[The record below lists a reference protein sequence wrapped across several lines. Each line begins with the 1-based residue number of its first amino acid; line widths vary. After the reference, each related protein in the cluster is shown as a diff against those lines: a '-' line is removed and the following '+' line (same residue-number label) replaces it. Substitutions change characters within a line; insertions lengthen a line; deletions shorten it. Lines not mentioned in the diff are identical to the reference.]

1 MKKYIYSA
9 AALMTLSMLTLTSCQ
24 NEMEQLGSPA
34 GKEVLLRVTASRGDA
49 ATRTS
54 LENDGNGGLTCNW
67 NEGDQLLV
75 VNNSNGSKLGVLTI
89 VKGFDT
95 PNGTFEGNVNL
106 EGQDAISLVYLGTA
120 GKAETYTANS
130 MEINLSAQNGSFASL
145 TDQDVL
151 TAEAKVD
158 DQNFLPTGNTVETS
172 VTMTRQLAFGYFT
185 LDFGED
191 VTLAA
196 GDVITISGEGL
207 KSEGKVNFKNGGS
220 IPTVTNYS
228 GSTTITVTKKEA
240 GNDFYITMLPF
251 GDVTPTF
258 TVVKGSDTYTATL
271 GAHNWVRGEYVR
283 AYNNGNES
291 GVSVEMKKDGGVDD
305 TDNPGNLNN
314 WPDPTGSG
322 VGESWNI
329 LAKSNREFSKNG
341 RYTNCLDLR
350 GYGGWA
356 TYVEIKNGI
365 KTNLLTSYGGSAF
378 YFQWGRIMG
387 FPSNITSEPNMPI
400 QYDNSYGE
408 AGKLGYYDFHYETDY
423 TNWGYTDSN
432 KYPYVF
438 SLSQAASK
446 TLDWYSANP
455 NATWEACSGNPCP
468 DGYRLPTATELSV
481 FEPEGYIIDGSLVQ
495 YKTIS
500 GVRYAIEWVVTE
512 KSGSTPAYITVRSAQ
527 TNRTDVKVGDAIFA
541 DSNAVK
547 LTTYGYI
554 QLYPYS
560 LRNTASFVNKGSQG
574 IYWSSDVANAGDAFD
589 SSLGISGNGG
599 KALYIEVSGT
609 KAAIKMRGFPKT
621 FGGCVMPIKDG
632 SASGQS
638 YRPWF
643 PYANT
648 WF

>member
-271 GAHNWVRGEYVR
+271 GKHNWKAGEYVR
-283 AYNNGNES
+283 FNDNGTYK
-291 GVSVEMKKDGGVDD
+291 GVTVKMEKDGGVDD

-314 WPDPTGSG
+314 WGGNNEGVSENATSLSPKFVSETGW
-322 VGESWNI
+322 VNNI
-329 LAKSNREFSKNG
+329 RNLANMG
-341 RYTNCLDLR
+341 
-350 GYGGWA
+350 GYCTA
-356 TYVEIKNGI
+356 VEIGNGMV
-365 KTNLLTSYGGSAF
+365 NGLLTSKGTTAY
-378 YFQWGRIMG
+378 YYQWGRFLG
-387 FPSNITSEPNMPI
+387 FPSNAATGNTTIAGAEKLDYFVGYLGSSGVPVKYTAAYMG
-400 QYDNSYGE
+400 NSD
-408 AGKLGYYDFHYETDY
+408 AY
-423 TNWGYTDSN
+423 TKQRALDWSIVFGQTNN
-432 KYPYVF
+432 KY
-438 SLSQAASK
+438 
-446 TLDWYSANP
+446 LDYIYNNANNSNWYDRSPNP
-455 NATWEACSGNPCP
+455 APT
-468 DGYRLPTATELSV
+468 GYRIPTMDELSFFIPSTEEV
-481 FEPEGYIIDGSLVQ
+481 NGSYAEIKVVDG
-495 YKTIS
+495 
-500 GVRYAIEWVVTE
+500 
-512 KSGSTPAYITVRSAQ
+512 
-527 TNRTDVKVGDAIFA
+527 VKY
-541 DSNAVK
+541 AVK
-547 LTTYGYI
+547 WEVGKAGSRGLVTVTSVKTTETSVNANSSIFNSSEASSVTIVAYGYI
-554 QLYPYS
+554 QNDGKLAENGVVG
-560 LRNTASFVNKGSQG
+560 L
-574 IYWSSDVANAGDAFD
+574 YWSSD
-589 SSLGISGNGG
+589 SGNKIDIDGVSGKGG
-599 KALYIEVSGT
+599 RALYLEVNGT
-609 KAAIKMRGFPKT
+609 TAYLCELCAPFGFGGNVMLISDPTATATKIKPWLPYSYDYTAIK
-621 FGGCVMPIKDG
+621 
-632 SASGQS
+632 
-638 YRPWF
+638 
-643 PYANT
+643 
-648 WF
+648 